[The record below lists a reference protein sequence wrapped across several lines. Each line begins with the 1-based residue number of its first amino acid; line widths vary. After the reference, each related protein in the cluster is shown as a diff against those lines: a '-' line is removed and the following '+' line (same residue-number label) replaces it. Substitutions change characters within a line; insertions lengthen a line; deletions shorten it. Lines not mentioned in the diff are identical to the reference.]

1 MAISE
6 SLPIS
11 EPLAVPLQL
20 EAQVRRDPEFSGVP
34 EPIHLLVEGDS
45 RDAVSDWRQ

>member
-34 EPIHLLVEGDS
+34 DPIHHPGEMLGVLG
-45 RDAVSDWRQ
+45 